1 MFGRQFFA
9 DKRKKK
15 STACSQRVFARV
27 PRRLLQLTMSGRRRE
42 RREDIL
48 SSYVQETTSPTV
60 KEQSGPVSIL
70 DMFGPSIW
78 FDGDFVSDLRDLTEF
93 DMIRS

>member
-1 MFGRQFFA
+1 MVFGRQFFA

-48 SSYVQETTSPTV
+48 PRDHESKSQRAKRSCFD
-60 KEQSGPVSIL
+60 L
-70 DMFGPSIW
+70 APSIW